1 MPASASAHV
10 RPSWDD
16 YFINLA
22 WVASS
27 RANCLR
33 RNVGALIVVE
43 KRIVSTGY
51 NGTPFGV
58 PNCDEGGCPRCAS
71 DLPRQAGYD
80 WCLCVHAEQN
90 AIALAA
96 RQGTSTESGVI
107 YVTLRPCF
115 GCLKEAVQAG
125 IRAVVYDQP
134 FDYDAE
140 LELEYQTLLRCSGIR
155 MRQHNYSAEHPVP
168 PLAEPASRTTGPEMP
183 VSEQETEERGVAR
196 SITE

>member
-1 MPASASAHV
+1 MAERS

-16 YFINLA
+16 YFINIA
-22 WVASS
+22 WVVSS

-33 RNVGALIVVE
+33 RGVGALIVME

-58 PNCDEGGCPRCAS
+58 QNCDEGGCPRCAS
-71 DLPRQAGYD
+71 ELPRQAGYD

-96 RQGTSTESGVI
+96 RQGTATEGARL

-125 IRAVVYDQP
+125 IREIVYDQP
-134 FDYDAE
+134 FDYQPD
-140 LELEYQTLLRCSGIR
+140 LEEAYQSLVTQSGLTL
-155 MRQHNYSAEHPVP
+155 RQHNYSATHPVP
-168 PLAEPASRTTGPEMP
+168 ALAARGARETGPEMP
-183 VSEQETEERGVAR
+183 ADATESGSLPA
-196 SITE
+196 

>member
-1 MPASASAHV
+1 MSDDA

-16 YFINLA
+16 YYINIA
-22 WVASS
+22 WVVSS
-27 RANCLR
+27 RSNCLR
-33 RNVGALIVVE
+33 RKVGSIIVVE
-43 KRIVSTGY
+43 RRIVSTGY

-58 PNCDEGGCPRCAS
+58 KNCDEGGCPRCAS

-96 RQGTSTESGVI
+96 RQGTATEGSLL

-125 IRAVVYDQP
+125 IREVVYDQP
-134 FDYDAE
+134 FDYQPDFEVA
-140 LELEYQTLLRCSGIR
+140 YQQLLAQSGIA
-155 MRQHNYSAEHPVP
+155 MRRHPYSATHPVAP
-168 PLAEPASRTTGPEMP
+168 VATPMTQGSGEEMP
-183 VSEQETEERGVAR
+183 PEQQQ
-196 SITE
+196 

>member
-1 MPASASAHV
+1 MPAHV

-33 RNVGALIVVE
+33 RNVGAVIVVD

-58 PNCDEGGCPRCAS
+58 PNCDEGGCPRCSS

-90 AIALAA
+90 AIALSA
-96 RQGTSTESGVI
+96 RQGTATDGASL

-125 IRAVVYDQP
+125 IRSIVFDQP
-134 FDYDAE
+134 FDYAPD
-140 LELEYQTLLRCSGIR
+140 LEVEFQTLLKYSGIA
-155 MRQHNYSAEHPVP
+155 MRQHEYSASHPIP
-168 PLAEPASRTTGPEMP
+168 ALAERASLGTGPEMP
-183 VSEQETEERGVAR
+183 QAEELETH
-196 SITE
+196 

>member
-1 MPASASAHV
+1 MSTKE

-16 YFINLA
+16 YFISIA
-22 WVASS
+22 RVVASRS
-27 RANCLR
+27 NCLR
-33 RNVGALIVVE
+33 RQVGAIIVAD

-58 PNCDEGGCPRCAS
+58 QNCDEGGCARCAS

-96 RQGTSTESGVI
+96 RQGTATEGARL

-125 IRAVVYDQP
+125 IHEIVYEQP
-134 FDYDAE
+134 FDYEPE
-140 LELEYQTLLRCSGIR
+140 LEEAYQLLLRQSGLV
-155 MRQHNYSAEHPVP
+155 MRQHAG
-168 PLAEPASRTTGPEMP
+168 R
-183 VSEQETEERGVAR
+183 
-196 SITE
+196 